1 MKNKQMLSLLLAGC
15 MTAAPVVPVYA
26 TTSGAESAE
35 ALIQESEED
44 PDIQEAPIQESAADE
59 QDNTPV
65 YKETGEAF
73 FPEFLEK
80 ETLEDSVA
88 SLSSDPVQNFVS
100 RLYSNILGRNA
111 DPNGLA
117 TWTEV
122 LNSYD
127 RRKHVFRKPPVS
139 QPSDSQDYFFRYL
152 RILRE

>member
-117 TWTEV
+117 AWTEV
-122 LNSYD
+122 LN
-127 RRKHVFRKPPVS
+127 F
-139 QPSDSQDYFFRYL
+139 L
-152 RILRE
+152 R